1 MKSIIG
7 VSSVWSGETLEDE
20 NITEDFF
27 YVGSNYTN
35 AIYDLGSVP
44 FILAPITTNLKK
56 EDLVNRIVESVD
68 GLLLSGGGDIGINP
82 SRSYIPCLIE
92 QQRQRY
98 EFEALLIK
106 KAWEIDLPVLGI
118 CRGHQMII
126 EVLGGT
132 IAEQPINGH
141 KQNSGHNYW
150 HNIKIEPSSKLAKI
164 CETETWEVNS
174 YHVQAAEKTPVCL
187 DVSAISSDGVIE
199 AVEARDKKFFM
210 GFQFHPEMLL
220 KQKDKFAIKI
230 MQEFINKSNY

>member
-1 MKSIIG
+1 MRSIIG

-82 SRSYIPCLIE
+82 SRSYIPRLIE

-126 EVLGGT
+126 ETLGGT
-132 IAEQPINGH
+132 ITDQPIYGH
-141 KQNSGHNYW
+141 TEKDGYNSW
-150 HNIKIEPSSKLAKI
+150 HNINIQHSSKLAKI
-164 CETETWEVNS
+164 CGTETWKVNS
-174 YHVQAAEKTPVCL
+174 YHTQAVKKMPKCL
-187 DVSAISSDGVIE
+187 DVSAMCDDGIIE